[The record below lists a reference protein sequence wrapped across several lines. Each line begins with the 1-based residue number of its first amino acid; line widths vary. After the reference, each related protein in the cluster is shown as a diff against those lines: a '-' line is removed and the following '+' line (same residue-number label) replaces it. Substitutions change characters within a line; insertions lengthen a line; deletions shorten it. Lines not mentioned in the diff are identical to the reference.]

1 MRDNCNI
8 SIRGNQVVLVPYQR
22 KFVSKYHKW
31 MQDPQLLLMTAS
43 EPLTIEEEYSMQRA
57 WKDDADKCT
66 FIVLFNC
73 SSSRASR
80 QFDESSVEEA
90 SPVIDEIRSMVG
102 DVNLFLNDPEDRT
115 VAEIDVMI
123 AEPGCRR
130 QGLGEETVSLMMG
143 YGADRLGVR
152 LFVAKIHETNAASLH
167 LFRK

>member
-8 SIRGNQVVLVPYQR
+8 SICGNRVVLVPYQR
-22 KFVSKYHKW
+22 KFVSKYHEW
-31 MQDPQLLLMTAS
+31 MQDPHLLLMTAS
-43 EPLTIEEEYSMQRA
+43 EPLTIEEEYAMQRT
-57 WKDDADKCT
+57 WKEDADKCT
-66 FIVLFNC
+66 FIVLSNNRI
-73 SSSRASR
+73 SKASR
-80 QFDESSVEEA
+80 QCSVEEA
-90 SPVIDEIRSMVG
+90 TPVIDEIRSMVG

-123 AEPGCRR
+123 AEPGSRG

-152 LFVAKIHETNAASLH
+152 QFVAKIHETNAASLH

>member
-22 KFVSKYHKW
+22 KFVSKYHVW

-43 EPLTIEEEYSMQRA
+43 EPLTIEEEYAMQRS

-66 FIVLFNC
+66 FIVLSNC

-80 QFDESSVEEA
+80 RFDDSSEEEA
-90 SPVIDEIRSMVG
+90 SVTDEIRSMVG

-123 AEPGCRR
+123 ADPGSRR

>member
-1 MRDNCNI
+1 M
-8 SIRGNQVVLVPYQR
+8 
-22 KFVSKYHKW
+22 SKYHVW

-43 EPLTIEEEYSMQRA
+43 EPLTIEDEYAMQRS

-66 FIVLFNC
+66 FIVLSNC

-80 QFDESSVEEA
+80 RFDDSSEEEA
-90 SPVIDEIRSMVG
+90 SVTDEIRSMVG

-123 AEPGCRR
+123 AEPGSRR

>member
-1 MRDNCNI
+1 
-8 SIRGNQVVLVPYQR
+8 
-22 KFVSKYHKW
+22 
-31 MQDPQLLLMTAS
+31 
-43 EPLTIEEEYSMQRA
+43 MQRA
-57 WKDDADKCT
+57 WKEDTDKCT
-66 FIVLFNC
+66 FIVLSNG
-73 SSSRASR
+73 SISKASR
-80 QFDESSVEEA
+80 QCSKEEA
-90 SPVIDEIRSMVG
+90 TPVIDEIRSMVG

-123 AEPGCRR
+123 AEPGSRG

>member
-1 MRDNCNI
+1 M
-8 SIRGNQVVLVPYQR
+8 
-22 KFVSKYHKW
+22 SKYHVW

-43 EPLTIEEEYSMQRA
+43 EPLTIEEEYAMQRS

-66 FIVLFNC
+66 FIVLSNC

-80 QFDESSVEEA
+80 RFDDSSEEEA
-90 SPVIDEIRSMVG
+90 SVTDEICSMVG

-123 AEPGCRR
+123 AEPGSRR

>member
-1 MRDNCNI
+1 M
-8 SIRGNQVVLVPYQR
+8 
-22 KFVSKYHKW
+22 SKYHVW

-43 EPLTIEEEYSMQRA
+43 EPLTIEEEYAMQRS

-66 FIVLFNC
+66 FIVLSNC

-80 QFDESSVEEA
+80 RFDDSSEEEA
-90 SPVIDEIRSMVG
+90 SVTDEIRSMVG

-123 AEPGCRR
+123 ADPGSRR

>member
-22 KFVSKYHKW
+22 KFVSKYHVW

-43 EPLTIEEEYSMQRA
+43 EPLTIEDEYAMQRS

-66 FIVLFNC
+66 FIVLSNC

-80 QFDESSVEEA
+80 RFDDSSEEEA
-90 SPVIDEIRSMVG
+90 SVTDEIRSMVG

-123 AEPGCRR
+123 AEPGSRR

>member
-1 MRDNCNI
+1 M
-8 SIRGNQVVLVPYQR
+8 
-22 KFVSKYHKW
+22 SKYHVW

-43 EPLTIEEEYSMQRA
+43 EPLTIEEEYAMQRS

-66 FIVLFNC
+66 FIVLSNC

-80 QFDESSVEEA
+80 RFDESSEEEA
-90 SPVIDEIRSMVG
+90 SVTDEIRSMVG
-102 DVNLFLNDPEDRT
+102 DVNLFLNDPEDRA

-123 AEPGCRR
+123 AEPGSRR

>member
-1 MRDNCNI
+1 M
-8 SIRGNQVVLVPYQR
+8 
-22 KFVSKYHKW
+22 SKYHVW

-43 EPLTIEEEYSMQRA
+43 EPLTIEEEYAMQRS

-66 FIVLFNC
+66 FIVLSNC

-80 QFDESSVEEA
+80 RFDDSSEEEA
-90 SPVIDEIRSMVG
+90 SVTDEIRSMVG

-123 AEPGCRR
+123 AEPGSRR